1 MTRTSVPL
9 YPNLKRLY
17 DERCAARN
25 WIDALLLVRRQHRL
39 AHLLHLIDQHGIASL
54 LPAVGDVWQDSES
67 VYADGE
73 DWDWIWLRVIRTRQ
87 GKPRKTAY
95 RVMRPAERAVFD
107 ALPQEL
113 TIYRGY
119 IGEDGEY
126 GLSWSLK
133 RDRAE
138 WFARRYPTMD
148 CERFIATMTISKSEA
163 IAFFEREDEI
173 VINNLYFDI
182 GRRARIE
189 RLSPGLHVAA

>member
-1 MTRTSVPL
+1 MTSL
-9 YPNLKRLY
+9 SLHPNLKRRY
-17 DERCAARN
+17 DEQRAARN

-39 AHLLHLIDQHGIASL
+39 AHLLHLIDQHGIDSL

-67 VYADGE
+67 VYADEE
-73 DWDWIWLRVIRTRQ
+73 DWEWIWLRVVRTRR
-87 GKPRKTAY
+87 GKPRKKAY
-95 RVMRPAERAVFD
+95 RVMTPAERAVFD

-133 RDRAE
+133 QDRAE
-138 WFARRYPTMD
+138 WFVQRYPTMD
-148 CERFIATMTISKSEA
+148 CERFIATMTIRKSEA

-173 VINNLYFDI
+173 VINNLYLDI
-182 GRRARIE
+182 GRRVRIE
-189 RLSPGLHVAA
+189 RMSPGLRVAA

>member
-1 MTRTSVPL
+1 MTMTTLPL
-9 YPNLKRLY
+9 HPSLRHLY

-25 WIDALLLVRRQHRL
+25 SIDALLLVQRPHRL
-39 AHLLHLIDQHGIASL
+39 AHLLYLINQHGIGSL

-67 VYADGE
+67 VHADTE
-73 DWDWIWLRVIRTRQ
+73 DWDWIWLQVIRTRR
-87 GKPRKTAY
+87 GKPRKRAY
-95 RVMRPAERAVFD
+95 RVMTPAERAVFG
-107 ALPQEL
+107 ALPTEL

-133 RDRAE
+133 RDHAE
-138 WFARRYPTMD
+138 RFARRYPTME

-163 IAFFEREDEI
+163 IGFFEREDEI

-182 GRRARIE
+182 GQRAAIK
-189 RLSPGLHVAA
+189 RLSPHLLLDA